1 MFCPSCG
8 NQIPDQTAFCPKCG
22 KQIGTAAQPQGQQ
35 PPVNQQVVIQNAEK
49 KSNSIGVAG
58 FVLALIAF
66 FLFWV
71 PVLGWILW
79 VLGAL
84 FSIIG
89 LFKQP
94 KGFAIAGFIISFIDV
109 IILLLLAFGLF
120 GTAGLVALTL

>member
-22 KQIGTAAQPQGQQ
+22 RQIGTAAQPQGQQ

-49 KSNSIGVAG
+49 KSNGIGVAG